1 MPSLTIK
8 DLPDPLWARLRQ
20 RAATDRR
27 SLNREVIHLLERA
40 LAEAPAA
47 PEAVAL
53 AERIEAQVRAW
64 QTLAGRWDAD
74 REPAEEI
81 GELYAART
89 PGRPVDL

>member
-20 RAATDRR
+20 RAAADRR
-27 SLNREVIHLLERA
+27 SLNREVIHLLERV

-47 PEAVAL
+47 PEAIAL
-53 AERIEAQVRAW
+53 AERIEAQMR
-64 QTLAGRWDAD
+64 AGRWAAD
-74 REPAEEI
+74 REPTEEI
-81 GELYAART
+81 GALYAART